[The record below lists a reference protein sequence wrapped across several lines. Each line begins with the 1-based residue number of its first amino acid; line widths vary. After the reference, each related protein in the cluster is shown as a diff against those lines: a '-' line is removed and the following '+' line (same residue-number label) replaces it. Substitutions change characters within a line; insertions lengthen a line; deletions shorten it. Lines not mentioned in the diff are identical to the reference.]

1 MAATITT
8 LMPAIRGAL
17 LEEIVL
23 YLLNKVGYRTVNAGE
38 EGTRAGHSGLEVRG
52 RGEWH
57 QIDALAAFDYTPA
70 FLYPLRLLV
79 EAKAY
84 ARNRPIG
91 IEVARNAVGV
101 LKDISE
107 NYFTY
112 SAPSLSG
119 NSKNEKLNYQ
129 RYNYHAA
136 IFSTSG
142 FTRGAERY
150 AIAHQ
155 VFLIQ
160 YKNNGLM
167 QPIADGLQRL
177 NGTHFTDNLKRR
189 TQPVQS
195 IRMAFREALAGRR
208 LEESVFSDLGRAH
221 VFEKILWPVWG
232 INGSYFGMLQGTWP
246 MHMLSTKPLPEQL
259 FEQSDVIKCK
269 VYGRESQTWS
279 FVPESV
285 GRDHENYF
293 RLDFDLPPEIAL
305 LVGEAKGNK
314 REVAKIKSEHF
325 SFISVSGL
333 IGEVRRQ
340 IRLELSEDWIKALIE
355 REAVNEAKRLKTHS
369 RGAPE

>member
-1 MAATITT
+1 MAAALKT

-23 YLLNKVGYRTVNAGE
+23 HLLNMVGYRTVNAGE

-79 EAKAY
+79 EAKSY
-84 ARNRPIG
+84 ARKRPIG

-112 SAPSLSG
+112 SAPSLPG
-119 NSKNEKLNYQ
+119 KAKKEKLNYQ

-150 AIAHQ
+150 SIAHQ
-155 VFLIQ
+155 VFLVQ
-160 YKNNGLM
+160 YKNNRLM
-167 QPIADGLQRL
+167 QPIAEALQGL
-177 NGTHFTDNLKRR
+177 GEEHFTANLKRR
-189 TQPVQS
+189 MHPVQA
-195 IRMAFREALAGRR
+195 IRSAFREALAGKGLNNAIFSRWGEFHIASII
-208 LEESVFSDLGRAH
+208 LEAVRE
-221 VFEKILWPVWG
+221 
-232 INGSYFGMLQGTWP
+232 INGSYFGMLQGIWP
-246 MHMLSTKPLPEQL
+246 MHLLSSRPLPSRI
-259 FEQSDVIKCK
+259 FEKADVIKCK

-285 GRDHENYF
+285 SRDHEDYF

-305 LVGEAKGNK
+305 LVQEAKGDQRK
-314 REVAKIKSEHF
+314 VAEIKSEHF

-340 IRLELSEDWIKALIE
+340 IRLELSEDWINALIE
-355 REAVNEAKRLKTHS
+355 RQAANDAKRPTARSAKVS
-369 RGAPE
+369 